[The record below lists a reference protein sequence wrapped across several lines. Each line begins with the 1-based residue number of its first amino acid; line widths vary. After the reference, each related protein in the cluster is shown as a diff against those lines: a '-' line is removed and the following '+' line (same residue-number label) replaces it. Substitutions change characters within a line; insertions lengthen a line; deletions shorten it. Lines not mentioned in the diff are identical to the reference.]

1 MPLPAV
7 EQYARISKAISQDES
22 HFTESMIERYG
33 DQISEFK
40 IYVSKVDPLLKSLDS
55 DLNSMIANHKR
66 SLAAYA
72 DMANVLEAYE
82 EMNLQQYVDVDV
94 YQLVLNNPDNED
106 IKNRLRQLSED
117 LVSPFVDLQL
127 WARGELY
134 DLESMLAAINLQETI
149 VKKAAPLKKKAT
161 KTASDVELQQLDKGQ
176 GDKAE
181 ATDEKEARREEE
193 REYQVKL
200 TNLLTV
206 HLGSKV
212 TE

>member
-1 MPLPAV
+1 M
-7 EQYARISKAISQDES
+7 RISKAISQDES
-22 HFTESMIERYG
+22 HFTESMIERYD

-40 IYVSKVDPLLKSLDS
+40 IYASKVDPLLKSLDS
-55 DLNSMIANHKR
+55 DLNSMITNHKR

-106 IKNRLRQLSED
+106 IKNRLRQLSEN
-117 LVSPFVDLQL
+117 LVSSFVDLQL

-134 DLESMLAAINLQETI
+134 DLESMLVAINLRETI

-161 KTASDVELQQLDKGQ
+161 KTG
-176 GDKAE
+176 
-181 ATDEKEARREEE
+181 
-193 REYQVKL
+193 
-200 TNLLTV
+200 
-206 HLGSKV
+206 
-212 TE
+212 